1 MNSTLTSF
9 VDEIN
14 AEGLN
19 VFSIRVL
26 QNGELLGEW
35 SREMDIRRPQHSIS
49 KSFTCMAAGLAI
61 EEGKLT
67 LHSRLG
73 DYFNYDS
80 TYQSK
85 EQRIPSPDA
94 LTLYDLLR
102 MSSGH
107 DAPPLWL
114 PERKSLTEKDWA
126 KYYLSL
132 PLDRPPGELFTYS
145 SGDTFMIS
153 AMIQAAVGETVESY
167 LTPRLFEPLGI
178 HDVEWESSPLGVTLG
193 CAGLIINTE
202 ELSRFGQMLLDEG
215 LYKGKQLIP
224 AEWITFAT
232 SKHIDSV
239 GDGDWS
245 LGYGCQFWM
254 CSHEAYRGDGAHGQ
268 LLVIIPQK
276 RAVIAVNSEEDR
288 IQSILDAVWK
298 GILPILY

>member
-1 MNSTLTSF
+1 MISTLNGF
-9 VDEIN
+9 EKKIRAQD
-14 AEGLN
+14 LN

-26 QNGELLGEW
+26 QDGGLVGEW
-35 SREMDIRRPQHSIS
+35 NWDQDIRRQQHSIS

-67 LHSRLG
+67 LDTKLG
-73 DYFNYDS
+73 EFFNYNT
-80 TYQSK
+80 TYRSQDP
-85 EQRIPSPDA
+85 QLPSPDE

-114 PERKSLTEKDWA
+114 PERQSLTEKDWA

-132 PLDRPPGELFTYS
+132 PLDRPPGKQFTYS

-153 AMIQAAVGETVESY
+153 ALIQAAVGETVHHY
-167 LTPRLFEPLGI
+167 LNSRLFEPLGI
-178 HDVEWESSPLGVTLG
+178 HHVEWETSPLGVTLG
-193 CAGLIINTE
+193 CAGLVISTE

-215 LYKGKQLIP
+215 AYEGRQLVP
-224 AEWITFAT
+224 AEWIQFAT
-232 SKHIDSV
+232 RRHIDSV
-239 GDGDWS
+239 GEGDWS

-254 CSHEAYRGDGAHGQ
+254 CSHGAYRGDGAHGQ
-268 LLVIIPQK
+268 LLVIIPDR

-288 IQSILDAVWK
+288 IQSILDAVWEEV
-298 GILPILY
+298 LPILE